1 MRRWRRMGRKCPW
14 GDLKMSLMSVPG
26 TSDLVRCLGRGRD
39 KSRRDMEKGRKI
51 TKKSKNSTWL

>member
-1 MRRWRRMGRKCPW
+1 MGRKCPW

-26 TSDLVRCLGRGRD
+26 PSDFVKSLGRSRD
-39 KSRRDMEKGRKI
+39 KSRRYMEKGRKI